1 MTGLR
6 SSVPSCAEH
15 ERLAFELLALRTR
28 TVASVGCAASLG
40 RNRPEWDRRRYRGWR
55 ITNRS
60 TAAGIETLF
69 VAKGNQG

>member
-1 MTGLR
+1 MTGMR

-15 ERLAFELLALRTR
+15 ERLAFELLASRTR
-28 TVASVGCAASLG
+28 TL
-40 RNRPEWDRRRYRGWR
+40 EWVRRDYRGWR

-60 TAAGIETLF
+60 TAAGVESLF